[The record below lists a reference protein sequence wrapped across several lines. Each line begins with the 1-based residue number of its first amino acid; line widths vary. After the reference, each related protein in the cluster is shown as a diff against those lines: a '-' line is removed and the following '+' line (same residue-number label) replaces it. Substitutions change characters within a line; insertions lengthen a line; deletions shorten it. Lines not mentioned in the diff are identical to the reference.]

1 MCPLPLSRFILL
13 ANAGGDVYCI
23 YLTPSKGISERRPS
37 QQHRELIFRAF
48 SYNTGRLETLF
59 LLFIE
64 DFYKALR
71 LQLFDSSEREGSVTS
86 PI

>member
-1 MCPLPLSRFILL
+1 VL
-13 ANAGGDVYCI
+13 ARV
-23 YLTPSKGISERRPS
+23 PS

-64 DFYKALR
+64 DFYKALVGESFYSCSDDALAGGKWR
-71 LQLFDSSEREGSVTS
+71 K
-86 PI
+86 

>member
-1 MCPLPLSRFILL
+1 VL
-13 ANAGGDVYCI
+13 ARDA
-23 YLTPSKGISERRPS
+23 S

-64 DFYKALR
+64 DFYKAVP
-71 LQLFDSSEREGSVTS
+71 QKH
-86 PI
+86 